1 MLAYAALLPLQWK
14 SLHITWALLAFG
26 LAFLPAVVQRR
37 FAWKPS
43 TLQILWL
50 AYYVLLLVGMA
61 WSSQPHEGARMAVL
75 QITLLLW
82 PMTLGF
88 WPAIS
93 DHTRHQVYMAFAA
106 VTSLSVAYQVL
117 RYAWMY
123 HTGMTGGV
131 WNYTDVALWDMV
143 PSHYQALYLAFAILL
158 VLDAGLRTKNNLY
171 LLWSAALMLL
181 LAFMAVR
188 IQWIALPV
196 ALVVYAL
203 NARKPLRELPWR
215 WLGGGLAIMAVVVF
229 AIPQT
234 RERLVNTA
242 HEIQSFNGQVD
253 QKQTNPRVFLW
264 REAVKIVQENPF
276 GMGVGAENTALTQQ
290 MQQVDAKFWNG
301 ESLYQIHEKGYNFH
315 NAFLQQAGRL
325 GWLGAGLL
333 VLLFVW
339 PWFKRGSAL
348 GRAFLALTA
357 VSFLT
362 ESMLDRQAGV
372 LFFGFFYAVLFVAR
386 PASQTPQDNNPA

>member
-1 MLAYAALLPLQWK
+1 
-14 SLHITWALLAFG
+14 
-26 LAFLPAVVQRR
+26 
-37 FAWKPS
+37 
-43 TLQILWL
+43 
-50 AYYVLLLVGMA
+50 
-61 WSSQPHEGARMAVL
+61 
-75 QITLLLW
+75 
-82 PMTLGF
+82 
-88 WPAIS
+88 
-93 DHTRHQVYMAFAA
+93 MAFAA

-215 WLGGGLAIMAVVVF
+215 WLGGGLAIMAFVVF

-276 GMGVGAENTALTQQ
+276 GMGVGAENAALTQQ

>member
-1 MLAYAALLPLQWK
+1 
-14 SLHITWALLAFG
+14 
-26 LAFLPAVVQRR
+26 
-37 FAWKPS
+37 
-43 TLQILWL
+43 
-50 AYYVLLLVGMA
+50 
-61 WSSQPHEGARMAVL
+61 
-75 QITLLLW
+75 
-82 PMTLGF
+82 
-88 WPAIS
+88 
-93 DHTRHQVYMAFAA
+93 
-106 VTSLSVAYQVL
+106 
-117 RYAWMY
+117 MY
-123 HTGMTGGV
+123 HAGMTRGV

-203 NARKPLRELPWR
+203 SARQPLRELPWR

-264 REAVKIVQENPF
+264 REAAKIVQEHPF
-276 GMGVGAENTALTQQ
+276 GMGVGAENAALTQQ

-333 VLLFVW
+333 ILLFVW
-339 PWFKRGSAL
+339 PWLKRGSAL

-386 PASQTPQDNNPA
+386 PASQTPHDNSPA